1 MIADLLLHA
10 VPSCMKTD
18 TAPPQGGRRGPAHNY
33 MFPRNIAENI
43 MPVKLIVPSSLPGGH
58 GGLRPGGGALNHP
71 RRRRHLPEL
80 PRGLLPEPQD
90 RLWVAGRRLPVM
102 AR

>member
-18 TAPPQGGRRGPAHNY
+18 TAPPPGGRRGPAHNY

-43 MPVKLIVPSSLPGGH
+43 MPVKLMVLSSLPRGH
-58 GGLRPGGGALNHP
+58 GGLRRGGGSVDP
-71 RRRRHLPEL
+71 P
-80 PRGLLPEPQD
+80 PRGRPVPEQ
-90 RLWVAGRRLPVM
+90 RRTRRF
-102 AR
+102 ARATRANRPARGCT